1 VVIKEWCK
9 MIKRI
14 WTWWR
19 IISVIIL
26 PIIILVLACSLKL
39 SFSSGD
45 LGVVLF
51 ILVTLMFF
59 IHLFIECAFPKRFD
73 CMKIVKKYLSFKE
86 LKSYIKKEQFNKF
99 EFNDESDPFS
109 FYYSKNW
116 LFVRDVYIPRK
127 MILDMV
133 SFKQSLFSPY
143 TFIGIITK
151 NGDYVTIEKVN
162 SDIEKIAVD
171 SLLKNFPE
179 FKNSVDVLKN
189 VFSKSF
195 FKMLKEEFEKEV
207 TDKKDFVEYCE
218 L

>member
-1 VVIKEWCK
+1 

-86 LKSYIKKEQFNKF
+86 LKSYIKKERFNKF

-133 SFKQSLFSPY
+133 SFKQSLFSSY

>member
-1 VVIKEWCK
+1 

-26 PIIILVLACSLKL
+26 PMVILVFACSLFR

-45 LGVVLF
+45 LGIILF
-51 ILVTLMFF
+51 FVVTLMFL

-99 EFNDESDPFS
+99 EFNDKSDSFS

-189 VFSKSF
+189 VFRKSF
-195 FKMLKEEFEKEV
+195 YKTLEEEFKKEV
-207 TDKKDFVEYCE
+207 TNKKEFMEYCE
-218 L
+218 I

>member
-1 VVIKEWCK
+1 MVENYLCYN
-9 MIKRI
+9 
-14 WTWWR
+14 
-19 IISVIIL
+19 L
-26 PIIILVLACSLKL
+26 PIIILVFACSLKL

-99 EFNDESDPFS
+99 EFNDKSDSFS

-133 SFKQSLFSPY
+133 SFKRSLFSPY

-151 NGDYVTIEKVN
+151 NGDFVTIKKVN

>member
-1 VVIKEWCK
+1 
-9 MIKRI
+9 MMKRI

-26 PIIILVLACSLKL
+26 PIIILVFACSLKL

-99 EFNDESDPFS
+99 EFNDKSDSFS

-133 SFKQSLFSPY
+133 SLKRSLFSPY

-151 NGDYVTIEKVN
+151 NGDFVTIKKVN

-207 TDKKDFVEYCE
+207 TNKKDFVEYCDI
-218 L
+218 

>member
-1 VVIKEWCK
+1 

-26 PIIILVLACSLKL
+26 PIIILVFACSLKL

-45 LGVVLF
+45 LDVVLF

-99 EFNDESDPFS
+99 EFNDKSDSFS

-127 MILDMV
+127 MIWDMV
-133 SFKQSLFSPY
+133 SFKRSLFSPY

-151 NGDYVTIEKVN
+151 NGDFVTIKKVN

-207 TDKKDFVEYCE
+207 TNKKDFVEYCE
-218 L
+218 I

>member
-1 VVIKEWCK
+1 

-26 PIIILVLACSLKL
+26 PIIILVFACSLKR

-99 EFNDESDPFS
+99 EFNDKSDSFS

-116 LFVRDVYIPRK
+116 LFVRDVYIPRACLK
-127 MILDMV
+127 IKNCTKHVFL
-133 SFKQSLFSPY
+133 SPFHDRIKKKGA
-143 TFIGIITK
+143 FICQ
-151 NGDYVTIEKVN
+151 
-162 SDIEKIAVD
+162 
-171 SLLKNFPE
+171 
-179 FKNSVDVLKN
+179 DVMN
-189 VFSKSF
+189 
-195 FKMLKEEFEKEV
+195 
-207 TDKKDFVEYCE
+207 
-218 L
+218 

>member
-1 VVIKEWCK
+1 

-26 PIIILVLACSLKL
+26 PIIILVFACSLKL

-99 EFNDESDPFS
+99 EFNDKSDSFS

-133 SFKQSLFSPY
+133 SFKRSLFSPY

-151 NGDYVTIEKVN
+151 NGDFVTIKKVN

-171 SLLKNFPE
+171 SLLKNFSE

>member
-1 VVIKEWCK
+1 

-26 PIIILVLACSLKL
+26 PIIILVFSCSLKL

-99 EFNDESDPFS
+99 EFNDKSDSFS

-133 SFKQSLFSPY
+133 SFKRSLFSPY

-151 NGDYVTIEKVN
+151 NGDYVTIKKVN

>member
-1 VVIKEWCK
+1 

-19 IISVIIL
+19 IICVIIL

-99 EFNDESDPFS
+99 EFNDKSDSFS

-133 SFKQSLFSPY
+133 SFKRSLFSPY
-143 TFIGIITK
+143 TFVGIITK
-151 NGDYVTIEKVN
+151 NGDFVTIKKVN

-207 TDKKDFVEYCE
+207 TNKKDFVEYCE
-218 L
+218 I

>member
-1 VVIKEWCK
+1 

-99 EFNDESDPFS
+99 EFNDKSDSFS

-133 SFKQSLFSPY
+133 SFKRSLFSPY

-151 NGDYVTIEKVN
+151 NGDFVTIKKVN

>member
-1 VVIKEWCK
+1 

-99 EFNDESDPFS
+99 EFNDKSDSFS

-133 SFKQSLFSPY
+133 SFKRSLFSPY
-143 TFIGIITK
+143 TFVGIITK
-151 NGDYVTIEKVN
+151 NGDFVTIKKVN

-218 L
+218 I

>member
-1 VVIKEWCK
+1 

-99 EFNDESDPFS
+99 EFNDETDPFS

-133 SFKQSLFSPY
+133 SFKQSLFSSY